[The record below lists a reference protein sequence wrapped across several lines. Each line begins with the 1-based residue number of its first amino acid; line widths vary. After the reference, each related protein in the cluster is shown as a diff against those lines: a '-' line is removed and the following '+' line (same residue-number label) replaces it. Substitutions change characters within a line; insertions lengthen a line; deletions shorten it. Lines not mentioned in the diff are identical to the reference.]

1 MNDILD
7 KLLIRFLFA
16 VVLSLL
22 LIIYKY
28 AHAVLY
34 PSGKKQVF
42 KNFNPSENSADTL
55 HMFARLIGIGLI
67 FSNLEYSETNGLIL
81 SLFHFIIWGV
91 VSVCIYLFSIYIIE
105 SIALSD
111 FIYVDEILKRKNM
124 TYSIV
129 SFTNSIAIAFII
141 KKVVAESEYSFILLI
156 MFWLFALVLFGFAIK
171 AYSFFTKLNFK
182 RLVMQMNSS
191 VGYSYMGFI
200 LGCTYLIT
208 MAFSHTH
215 YEVKTYGIQVIL
227 SIILSILI
235 FPWFILGIHKIFKI
249 TNQYFNENIQENP
262 TIGYGI
268 YEGATYFTSAL
279 LTSVIIGH
287 IQFGIIYPAF

>member
-1 MNDILD
+1 MNDIVD
-7 KLLIRFLFA
+7 KLIIRFLFTVILA
-16 VVLSLL
+16 ALL
-22 LIIYKY
+22 LIYKY
-28 AHAVLY
+28 AHALIY

-67 FSNLEYSETNGLIL
+67 FSNLEYNEANGLLL
-81 SLFHFIIWGV
+81 SVFHFSLWGI
-91 VSVCIYLFSIYIIE
+91 VSVILYLFSIYIIE

-129 SFTNSIAIAFII
+129 SFTNSVSLAFLVR
-141 KKVVAESEYSFILLI
+141 KVIAESEYSFILLI

-182 RLVMQMNSS
+182 RLMMQMNSS
-191 VGYSYMGFI
+191 IAYSYMGFI
-200 LGCTYLIT
+200 IGCTYLIQ
-208 MAFSHTH
+208 MAYSQTH

-235 FPWFILGIHKIFKI
+235 FPFFIFGIHKVFKI
-249 TNQYFNENIQENP
+249 TNQYLTDNIQENP

>member
-1 MNDILD
+1 MNDIID
-7 KLLIRFLFA
+7 KLIIRVIFA
-16 VVLSLL
+16 IILTLL
-22 LIIYKY
+22 LVVYKY
-28 AHAVLY
+28 AHAVIY

-67 FSNLEYSETNGLIL
+67 FSNLEYNEANGLAL
-81 SLFHFIIWGV
+81 SIFHFSVWGV
-91 VSVCIYLFSIYIIE
+91 VSVCLYLFSIYIIE

-129 SFTNSIAIAFII
+129 SFTNSISLAFII
-141 KKVVAESEYSFILLI
+141 SKVIAESEFSFILLI

-171 AYSFFTKLNFK
+171 AYAYFTKLNFK
-182 RLVMQMNSS
+182 RLMMQMNSS
-191 VGYSYMGFI
+191 IAYSYMGFI
-200 LGCTYLIT
+200 IGCTHLIT
-208 MAFSHTH
+208 MAYSQTH

-227 SIILSILI
+227 SIILAILI
-235 FPWFILGIHKIFKI
+235 FPMFIFGIHKVFHI
-249 TNQYFNENIQENP
+249 TNHYFIENIKENP

-268 YEGATYFTSAL
+268 YEGATYFTSSL

-287 IQFGIIYPAF
+287 IQFGIIYPTF